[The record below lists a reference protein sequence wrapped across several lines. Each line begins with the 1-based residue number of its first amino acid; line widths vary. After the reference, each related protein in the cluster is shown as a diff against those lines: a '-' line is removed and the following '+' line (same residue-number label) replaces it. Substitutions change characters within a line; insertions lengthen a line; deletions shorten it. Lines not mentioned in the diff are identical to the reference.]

1 MITKLV
7 VSFWFRAVLSTTIV
21 IYLVSQFDRQE
32 TIRTLLTVD
41 IFYFLLALVVD
52 VVTRATMVVRWTV
65 LLRSSATPV
74 SIWTAARIF
83 LITSFVGT
91 ALPAGG
97 ADVTRAYTLSRYT
110 DDGSEAIASVAVD
123 RLLGVSAL
131 LVLAVLGLIL
141 WTGTTTPL
149 LARLVVGL
157 SVLTAIAL
165 LGAFW
170 ASEVL
175 RGVVPPALRR
185 TSLGRGLIEVADS
198 VARYRGRRG
207 ILLTVFGLSVVV
219 QWLRILEVFLLGG
232 SLGIPVDL
240 SYYLVFMPMG
250 LLVFMLPVSIAGIGV
265 PQGAIVWLLRPAGV
279 PDVQAFALSTLF
291 VVVGLIGTL
300 PGLWLSLRSRGD

>member
-65 LLRSSATPV
+65 LLQSSATPV

-250 LLVFMLPVSIAGIGV
+250 LLVFMLPVSIAGIGL

-300 PGLWLSLRSRGD
+300 PGLWLYLRSRGD

>member
-65 LLRSSATPV
+65 LLQSSATPV

-175 RGVVPPALRR
+175 RRVVPPALRR
-185 TSLGRGLIEVADS
+185 TSLSRWLIEVADS

-207 ILLTVFGLSVVV
+207 VLLTVFGLSVVV

-250 LLVFMLPVSIAGIGV
+250 LLVFMLPVSIAGIGL

-300 PGLWLSLRSRGD
+300 PGLWLYLRSRGD